1 MNNQDIADEI
11 EALSAILCAASEF
24 EVKSSDENEVIL
36 VIQPQQINSNVISL
50 TVVLDPKSYPSSS
63 PQLSVQSPRLSRA
76 ELQNLDTLIKQQAS
90 KLQGEVT
97 ILSLVEWL
105 VEYCLRYEEE
115 MICRATNPVIERD
128 IDNDYTV
135 VAQLDH
141 IRSKTIYLKTLN
153 QWFRELDLHGV
164 LISYR
169 KWIFLLVS
177 GKKDSLQLY
186 LKRHRTQNVDVDSG
200 GRPCRER
207 MLTVLGQVEEP
218 LDAGGVLVEVELND
232 SGDDWSTY
240 WKSRS
245 LLVSIYQKFIQP
257 QTGQKK

>member
-1 MNNQDIADEI
+1 
-11 EALSAILCAASEF
+11 
-24 EVKSSDENEVIL
+24 
-36 VIQPQQINSNVISL
+36 
-50 TVVLDPKSYPSSS
+50 
-63 PQLSVQSPRLSRA
+63 
-76 ELQNLDTLIKQQAS
+76 LQNLDTLIKQQAS

-115 MICRATNPVIERD
+115 LVCRATNPVIERD

-177 GKKDSLQLY
+177 GKKDSLQVISAFVQ
-186 LKRHRTQNVDVDSG
+186 T
-200 GRPCRER
+200 
-207 MLTVLGQVEEP
+207 
-218 LDAGGVLVEVELND
+218 
-232 SGDDWSTY
+232 
-240 WKSRS
+240 S
-245 LLVSIYQKFIQP
+245 LIDQLIH
-257 QTGQKK
+257 